1 MILKGSTRDMALAIA
16 RQQDHRVLVLTGRL
30 DGHNGLPSQLIQ
42 HGDGVQLRAFGAY
55 TDRVPTGIF
64 EVLDDDA
71 LCAVIDDLQCRG
83 GYRAAV
89 INPDGQPDPIYA
101 L

>member
-1 MILKGSTRDMALAIA
+1 MALAIA
-16 RQQDHRVLVLTGRL
+16 RKQHHRVLVLSGRL
-30 DGHNGLPSQLIQ
+30 DGHNGLPSELIQ
-42 HGDGVQLRAFGAY
+42 HGEGVQLRALGAY
-55 TDRVPTGIF
+55 TDSVPTGIF

-89 INPDGQPDPIYA
+89 INPNGEQDPFYA